1 MMEVKAC
8 EIRSKELSACLERLE
23 IATQTYSHPAVF
35 TVQESYAIQEHIPG
49 VHCKTLFLKDQ
60 SGEYVLAIAE
70 QDRRIDLKQVAKS
83 LGLKRMSFA
92 KAEEVW
98 DLLGVKPGSVTPF
111 ALLNEKSGRVRVAL
125 DRSLLEAS
133 SLNYHPLTNTQ
144 TTTIRTSDLLR
155 FIRFFGYRVEYLPF
169 EEEAE

>member
-8 EIRSKELSACLERLE
+8 EIRSQELSACLERLE

-70 QDRRIDLKQVAKS
+70 QDRRIDLKKVAKG

-98 DLLGVKPGSVTPF
+98 ELLGVKPGSVTPF
-111 ALLNEKSGRVRVAL
+111 ALVKREVGTGQSSAGSLSSRSVVAQL
-125 DRSLLEAS
+125 PPVDEYPDHNDR
-133 SLNYHPLTNTQ
+133 
-144 TTTIRTSDLLR
+144 D
-155 FIRFFGYRVEYLPF
+155 V
-169 EEEAE
+169 